1 MTATDD
7 YFRNR
12 AASFGGSAVILD
24 LGCGDGRFVEM
35 LLDDGVNVLGVDIAE
50 ARPSIAARAQ
60 KRPAL
65 DLMSRIVFFEDP
77 ERIPLADNSV
87 DVVVSNT
94 VFEHILTLS
103 STVRELARILR
114 PGGRIYTVFPL
125 GSAIVE
131 QHCGLPFIHA
141 MESRKLRLAYIK
153 AAKLLGLYRNS
164 ASPSSMENYIYN
176 HVFYRRENEIRQ
188 LFEASFD
195 GVQSDTRTYI
205 NVKAERLVL
214 QGGMKALMGKFLN
227 ANADGLANWVH
238 LRHSAAY
245 CLSRPRKS
253 S

>member
-35 LLDDGVNVLGVDIAE
+35 LLDDGIDVLGVDVLE
-50 ARPSIAARAQ
+50 ARPSMVARAD

-65 DLMSRIVFFEDP
+65 NLMSRIIFFNDP
-77 ERIPLADNSV
+77 ERIPLPDNSV

-94 VFEHILTLS
+94 VFEHILFLS
-103 STVRELARILR
+103 STIRELARILR
-114 PGGRIYTVFPL
+114 PGGRVYTVFPL
-125 GSAIVE
+125 GSAIIE
-131 QHCGLPFIHA
+131 QHCGLPCIHA

-153 AAKLLGLYRNS
+153 AAKLFGLYRNP
-164 ASPSSMENYIYN
+164 ASPDSMEEYIYSS
-176 HVFYRRENEIRQ
+176 VFYRRENEIRQ
-188 LFEASFD
+188 LFGANFD
-195 GVQSDTRTYI
+195 KVESDIHTYI
-205 NVKAERLVL
+205 NVKANSLLL
-214 QGGMKALMGKFLN
+214 QGGLRGLMGRFLKTN
-227 ANADGLANWVH
+227 VDRLATWVH

-245 CLSRPRKS
+245 CLSSPRKS